1 MQIDIAMSSPAQAKP
16 VPDDIRRG
24 KQVRVETS
32 PSLTFLNCMDLQS
45 TASPSAPNRSRIS
58 VGMGSWT
65 DKEYTPLLFPK
76 GVPSDER
83 LKVYATWF
91 DHVEVNSSYHAMP
104 RHAWVESWA
113 NQTPAGFLFDF
124 KLLRSFSEDPESSG
138 RGGTLV
144 SRLLE
149 TTRPLLDA
157 RKLGA
162 FFLTLPARFGPKAR
176 RLEELDALVEKL
188 QPHTLAVELRHRG
201 WIDGEQRER
210 TLDYF
215 RARKLVWIAVDMP
228 RVEGSTIMPPIDEVT
243 NPRLAYLRL
252 HGRNK
257 DWSKLKSAEERHT
270 YEYIGDEL
278 SEIAARVQ
286 ALAEKA
292 DAVHVVANN
301 HAQDFAPKTA

>member
-1 MQIDIAMSSPAQAKP
+1 MAS
-16 VPDDIRRG
+16 
-24 KQVRVETS
+24 
-32 PSLTFLNCMDLQS
+32 QS
-45 TASPSAPNRSRIS
+45 TTSPSAPTTSASASTTSASASNRSRIS
-58 VGMGSWT
+58 VGIGSWT

-76 GVPSDER
+76 GVQSDER

-104 RHAWVESWA
+104 RLAWVENWVK
-113 NQTPAGFLFDF
+113 QTPDGFLFDF
-124 KLLRSFSEDPESSG
+124 KLHRSFSEDPENSA

-144 SRLLE
+144 SQLL
-149 TTRPLLDA
+149 TITQPLLDA
-157 RKLGA
+157 GKLGT
-162 FFLTLPARFGPKAR
+162 FFVIMPPRFGPKGR

-188 QPHTLAVELRHRG
+188 QPHPLAVELRHRG

-210 TLDYF
+210 TLAYF

-228 RVEGSTIMPPIDEVT
+228 RIEGSTIMPPVDEVT

-257 DWSKLKSAEERHT
+257 DWPKLKSAEERHT
-270 YEYIGDEL
+270 YEYPADEL
-278 SEIAARVQ
+278 NEIATRIQ
-286 ALAEKA
+286 ALAGKA

-301 HAQDFAPKTA
+301 HVQDFAPKTALALQQLLGLERERGGPAEGLLPGF